1 MPNNSNQVHEAETEL
16 LETLKFAVARI
27 RMANAEGHPILCAWL
42 PGADAAIAKAEG
54 RADRS
59 AAAPTE
65 GLDGRLDG
73 LRRAEQ
79 FISGFEDDPLQ
90 DGIDEMLDAIRAAIA
105 VMENGT
111 AGIRPSIEHS
121 GRDQL

>member
-1 MPNNSNQVHEAETEL
+1 MTDNGNQAREAAPEM
-16 LETLKFAVARI
+16 LEALKFAVARV
-27 RMANAEGHPILCAWL
+27 RVANAEGDPILSAWL

-59 AAAPTE
+59 TAAPTE
-65 GLDGRLDG
+65 GLDGTLDG

-90 DGIDEMLDAIRAAIA
+90 DGIDWMLDAIRAVIA
-105 VMENGT
+105 AMEKGAAGT
-111 AGIRPSIEHS
+111 LSPIEYS
-121 GRDQL
+121 GSDQL

>member
-1 MPNNSNQVHEAETEL
+1 MTDNGNQAREAAPEML
-16 LETLKFAVARI
+16 AALKFAVARI
-27 RMANAEGHPILCAWL
+27 RMANAEGDPILSAWL

-59 AAAPTE
+59 AASPAE
-65 GLDGRLDG
+65 GLDGTLGG

-105 VMENGT
+105 VMENGA